1 MTTLEAALR
10 QFDATEANLGKLEKL
25 WEQIYSLIPEGPAFG
40 SPPEYGELC
49 LAVRQ
54 ILPALPAIDGFRVT
68 DQLHEYDAIGQ
79 MRLDALEVGEIES
92 KVAVENAIEE
102 QGRQLREYRFKFQTK
117 RRHLVRDRLLAL
129 IDHADDLLRRLG
141 QRDQERPANS
151 TVGESAWDELKEAV
165 AEIDTLIGSSS
176 RPSRWSDLQRHLHF
190 GMEQDL
196 LDIQRLDWPSVKAGL
211 REDLYGQHDPVP
223 VDVADLGDM
232 VASKPIG
239 AVTTSLNWSVLSDE
253 DFERLVFLLIA
264 DTPGYENPEWLQQT
278 NAPDRGRDLSV
289 VRVET
294 DRLLGV
300 KRHRTI
306 VQCKHWLKKSVSA
319 TDVGSVR
326 TQMELWEPPRVD
338 NLIIA
343 TSGRF
348 TADAVD
354 LVEKH
359 NRTNHAL
366 HISMWPDSH
375 LERLLAS
382 RPHLIAQFGLRR
394 G

>member
-253 DFERLVFLLIA
+253 DFERLVFLLLPTLRAMRILNGFSKRTRLIEA
-264 DTPGYENPEWLQQT
+264 VICRWCEWKRIGFWESSAIEQLSSANIGSRRVSVQQT
-278 NAPDRGRDLSV
+278 SEVFALRWSCGS
-289 VRVET
+289 
-294 DRLLGV
+294 RLAW
-300 KRHRTI
+300 I
-306 VQCKHWLKKSVSA
+306 
-319 TDVGSVR
+319 
-326 TQMELWEPPRVD
+326 
-338 NLIIA
+338 
-343 TSGRF
+343 TS
-348 TADAVD
+348 
-354 LVEKH
+354 
-359 NRTNHAL
+359 
-366 HISMWPDSH
+366 
-375 LERLLAS
+375 
-382 RPHLIAQFGLRR
+382 
-394 G
+394 